1 MKRTWGML
9 KWLVVGAAALA
20 LSACAGFVPPAGLSV
35 QDVEINASASEVEFV
50 GGVEAMGAD
59 SWTVG
64 GVPVGINA
72 ETQID
77 PGLAVGDL
85 AKVHA
90 MVATDS
96 SLTGR
101 EIRAVESE
109 ASSSSLDASSSAAS
123 SPAEME
129 FTGAV
134 VSMDAS
140 AWVVGERTVAIT
152 EATEI
157 KDAIVVGDMVKVH
170 ALPQSD
176 GSLTAREIELAG
188 PEDVAGA
195 DEDGEDQ
202 DTTKFFGAVE
212 DIQSDHW
219 VVAGTTF
226 LVTPD
231 TEIKDAI
238 LLGDFVKVEATQS
251 ADGSWVAH
259 EIELED
265 EAQDEPDAD
274 EDQDE
279 ADTTKFFGQV
289 TAMDAGSWTV
299 GGLTFLVTPSTE
311 IKDAIALGDFVK
323 IEALV
328 GADGSYTALEIEL
341 QEDQIGAGDDQDD
354 SNDEQED
361 EHQDES
367 GEDESGND
375 SSGNSGSGGSGGDD

>member
-1 MKRTWGML
+1 MNSTWGML
-9 KWLVVGAAALA
+9 KWFVIGATALA
-20 LSACAGFVPPAGLSV
+20 LSACAGFVPPDGLSV
-35 QDVEINASASEVEFV
+35 EDVEINASASEVEFV
-50 GGVEAMGAD
+50 GGVEAMGPD

-77 PGLAVGDL
+77 SGLAVGDL

-90 MVATDS
+90 MVAPDA

-101 EIRAVESE
+101 EIRAVESQ
-109 ASSSSLDASSSAAS
+109 ASSSSQDASSSADS
-123 SPAEME
+123 SQAEME

-134 VSMDAS
+134 VSMDPS
-140 AWVVGERTVAIT
+140 AWVVGDRTLAVT

-170 ALPQSD
+170 AQLQSD
-176 GSLTAREIELAG
+176 GSLTAMEIELAG

-195 DEDGEDQ
+195 DEDGEEQ
-202 DTTKFFGAVE
+202 DATKFFGAVE

-265 EAQDEPDAD
+265 QAQDEPDAD
-274 EDQDE
+274 EDE
-279 ADTTKFFGQV
+279 ADSTKFFGQV
-289 TAMDAGSWTV
+289 TAMDPGSWTV

-311 IKDAIALGDFVK
+311 IKDAIVVGDFVK
-323 IEALV
+323 IEAVV

-341 QEDQIGAGDDQDD
+341 EEDQIGEDDEQDEDD
-354 SNDEQED
+354 SDDEQED
-361 EHQDES
+361 ED
-367 GEDESGND
+367 EDENESED
-375 SSGNSGSGGSGGDD
+375 DDSGNSGSGGDD

>member
-1 MKRTWGML
+1 ML
-9 KWLVVGAAALA
+9 KWFVVGASALA

-50 GGVEAMGAD
+50 GGVEAMGAG

-64 GVPVGINA
+64 GVTVAINA
-72 ETQID
+72 ETEID
-77 PGLAVGDL
+77 PALAVGDL

-90 MVATDS
+90 MVAPDA

-101 EIRAVESE
+101 EIRAVESQ
-109 ASSSSLDASSSAAS
+109 ASSSSQDASSSADS
-123 SPAEME
+123 SQAEME

-134 VSMDAS
+134 VSIDPS
-140 AWVVGERTVAIT
+140 AWVVGDQTLAIT

-170 ALPQSD
+170 ALPQAD

-202 DTTKFFGAVE
+202 DATKFFGAVE
-212 DIQSDHW
+212 DMQSDHW

-274 EDQDE
+274 EDQ
-279 ADTTKFFGQV
+279 ADSTKFFGQV
-289 TAMDAGSWTV
+289 TAMDPGSWTV
-299 GGLTFLVTPSTE
+299 GGLTFLLTPSTE
-311 IKDAIALGDFVK
+311 IKDDIAVGDSVK

-328 GADGSYTALEIEL
+328 GADGSLTALEIEL
-341 QEDQIGAGDDQDD
+341 EEDQIGDEEGEDD
-354 SNDEQED
+354 SNDDQED
-361 EHQDES
+361 EH
-367 GEDESGND
+367 EDESGD
-375 SSGNSGSGGSGGDD
+375 DESEDDDSGNSGSGGSGGDD

>member
-1 MKRTWGML
+1 ML
-9 KWLVVGAAALA
+9 KWLVVGASALA

-50 GGVEAMGAD
+50 GGVESMGAN

-90 MVATDS
+90 MVAADS

-101 EIRAVESE
+101 EIRAVESQ
-109 ASSSSLDASSSAAS
+109 ASSSSVDGSSSADS
-123 SPAEME
+123 SQAEME
-129 FTGAV
+129 FTGTV
-134 VSMDAS
+134 VSIDPT
-140 AWVVGERTVAIT
+140 AWVVGDRTLAVT
-152 EATEI
+152 DATEI

-170 ALPQSD
+170 AQPQPD
-176 GSLTAREIELAG
+176 GSLTAREIELAA
-188 PEDVAGA
+188 PPDPALPDD
-195 DEDGEDQ
+195 DEDLPGEVH
-202 DTTKFFGAVE
+202 FFGTVE
-212 DIQSDHW
+212 DIQADHW

-226 LVTPD
+226 LVTTE

-238 LLGDFVKVEATQS
+238 VIGDSVKVDATQS
-251 ADGSWVAH
+251 PDGSWVAH

-265 EAQDEPDAD
+265 EPQDEPD
-274 EDQDE
+274 EDE
-279 ADTTKFFGQV
+279 ADSTKFFGTV
-289 TAMDAGSWTV
+289 TAMDTGSWIV

-311 IKDAIALGDFVK
+311 IKDAIVVGDFVK

-341 QEDQIGAGDDQDD
+341 EEDQFDDDDGEDD
-354 SNDEQED
+354 SDDEQED
-361 EHQDES
+361 QDEDEDES
-367 GEDESGND
+367 GEGESGDDD
-375 SSGNSGSGGSGGDD
+375 SDNSGSGGDD